1 MSANFITPT
10 SASFLMIF
18 KTPKNFSFPAK
29 KRLVL
34 AVLMLLFCSQT
45 KVFAQEADSPDM
57 QLDYSTSDTT
67 LSLATFLGIVGNYHP
82 IAQQANLLRVT
93 AQAELRQARGNF
105 DPKIDADG
113 RTKTFDNKDY
123 YDIGSAEL
131 KVPLWLIDVKT
142 GVEYGSG
149 QFINPELSTPTEGL
163 FFIGAEIPLGRDLF
177 TDERR
182 TAFRKAQLLKDMAEA
197 ERQKELAKLT
207 KNAVKAYADW
217 SASDSRFKQFTDFL
231 ANAEERLRFVII
243 QKQNGEYTAIDS
255 LEASLELQQRRVQ
268 YQEAFID
275 REQSRLMLSTFLW
288 SKEGLPLALPTNAEP
303 LEPIAN
309 FPSSIALLLP
319 DYQNWNTEIHPDFRK
334 NTLKLRS
341 LNYDLTLAKTRLL
354 PDIRLSWT
362 PILQTRE
369 GAFENLQFEPES
381 ASKAALTFQMP
392 LFLRKERGKLQQ
404 NTVKVKDQEYTL
416 DQLDLVLNREAQST
430 LVALTQMMEMRIA
443 QEGVVEAA
451 EALAEAERRKF
462 SLGESSL
469 FLINKREESVFK
481 SALKLISLNEKIL
494 GLFTELL
501 EAQGRLWVN
510 ETMDFPVIDG

>member
-1 MSANFITPT
+1 MSERSITPT
-10 SASFLMIF
+10 RRFSLSPKSAKNHKPLFFSRITALCFFIAFFYSFIPHL
-18 KTPKNFSFPAK
+18 NGQVNSYSD
-29 KRLVL
+29 RNYV
-34 AVLMLLFCSQT
+34 QT
-45 KVFAQEADSPDM
+45 
-57 QLDYSTSDTT
+57 DTT
-67 LSLATFLGIVGNYHP
+67 LSLATFLDLVGNFHP
-82 IAQQANLLRVT
+82 VARQANLLRLT
-93 AQAELRQARGNF
+93 AKAELTQARGNF

-113 RTKTFDNKDY
+113 RTKTFDDKDY

-149 QFINPELSTPTEGL
+149 QFVNPELSTPTEGL

-217 SASDSRFKQFTDFL
+217 SASDSRFKQFTSFL
-231 ANAEERLRFVII
+231 FNAEERLRFVII

-255 LEASLELQQRRVQ
+255 LEAALELQQRRVQ
-268 YQEAFID
+268 YQEAFVD

-288 SKEGLPLALPTNAEP
+288 SKEGVPLALPTNAEP
-303 LEPIAN
+303 VKPLATYPTAIA
-309 FPSSIALLLP
+309 ALLP
-319 DYQNWNTEIHPDFRK
+319 SYMNWNTSVHPEFRK

-354 PDIRLSWT
+354 PDIKLSWT

-369 GAFENLQFEPES
+369 GAFENLQFEPER
-381 ASKAALTFQMP
+381 ASKAALSIQMP

-404 NTVKVKDQEYTL
+404 NSLKVKDQEYTL
-416 DQLDLVLNREAQST
+416 DQLDLTLDRAAQSI
-430 LVALTQMMEMRIA
+430 LVALTQMMEMREA
-443 QEGVVEAA
+443 QAAVVQSA

-469 FLINKREESVFK
+469 FLINKREAYVFE

-501 EAQGRLWVN
+501 EAQGRLWSN
-510 ETMDFPVIDG
+510 EAMDFPAIDE

>member
-1 MSANFITPT
+1 MSET
-10 SASFLMIF
+10 SLPSLFMPFHKLGSLYKPINNCI
-18 KTPKNFSFPAK
+18 KCI
-29 KRLVL
+29 VL
-34 AVLMLLFCSQT
+34 LTIVGYFQPLSAQINTFDSEKDYAQT
-45 KVFAQEADSPDM
+45 
-57 QLDYSTSDTT
+57 DTT
-67 LSLATFLGIVGNYHP
+67 LSLATFLEMVGAFHP
-82 IAQQANLLRVT
+82 IAKQADLLRAT
-93 AQAELRQARGNF
+93 AKAELTQARGNF

-149 QFINPELSTPTEGL
+149 QFVNPELSTPTEGL
-163 FFIGAEIPLGRDLF
+163 FYIGAEIPLGRDLF

-182 TAFRKAQLLKDMAEA
+182 TAFRKAQLLKDMASA

-207 KNAVKAYADW
+207 KSAVKAYANW
-217 SASDSRFKQFTDFL
+217 SASDSRFKQFGDFL
-231 ANAEERLRFVII
+231 KNAEQRLEFVII
-243 QKQNGEYTAIDS
+243 LQRNGEYTAIDS

-268 YQEAFID
+268 YQEAFVD

-288 SKEGLPLALPTNAEP
+288 SKEGIPLALPVNAEP
-303 LEPIAN
+303 NKPLSTHPDVIT
-309 FPSSIALLLP
+309 SLLP
-319 DYQNWNTEIHPDFRK
+319 NYTNWNTELHPEFRK

-341 LNYDLTLAKTRLL
+341 LKYDLTLAKTRLL
-354 PDIRLSWT
+354 PDITFSWT

-369 GAFENLQFEPES
+369 GAFDNLQFEPES
-381 ASKAALTFQMP
+381 ASKAALSFQMP

-416 DQLDLVLNREAQST
+416 DQLDLTLNREAQSI
-430 LVALTQMMEMRIA
+430 LVALTQMMEMRTA
-443 QEGVVEAA
+443 QEGVVRAA
-451 EALAEAERRKF
+451 EALAEAERKKF

-469 FLINKREESVFK
+469 FLINKREAYVFE

-501 EAQGRLWVN
+501 EAQGRLWTN
-510 ETMDFPVIDG
+510 ETMDFPVIDE

>member
-1 MSANFITPT
+1 MSESSITPIFM
-10 SASFLMIF
+10 SFLSSIYPTIKSF
-18 KTPKNFSFPAK
+18 WSIPKAFILTILFSISF
-29 KRLVL
+29 
-34 AVLMLLFCSQT
+34 SQI
-45 KVFAQEADSPDM
+45 VFAQINS
-57 QLDYSTSDTT
+57 YSDRNYAQTDTT
-67 LSLATFLGIVGNYHP
+67 LSLSTFLDLVGEFHP
-82 IAQQANLLRVT
+82 IARQANLLRIT
-93 AQAELRQARGNF
+93 AMAELTQARGNF

-149 QFINPELSTPTEGL
+149 IFVNPELSTPTEGL

-217 SASDSRFKQFTDFL
+217 SGSDSRFNQFTDFL
-231 ANAEERLRFVII
+231 ANAEERLKFVLI
-243 QKQNGEYTAIDS
+243 QLQYGEFSAIDS

-268 YQEAFID
+268 YQEAFVD

-288 SKEGLPLALPTNAEP
+288 SKEGIPLALPTNAEP
-303 LEPIAN
+303 DKPIASY
-309 FPSSIALLLP
+309 PAVIASLLP
-319 DYQNWNTEIHPDFRK
+319 NYLNWNTDVHPEFRK
-334 NTLKLRS
+334 NSLKLRS
-341 LNYDLTLAKTRLL
+341 LKYDLTFAKTRLL

-369 GAFENLQFEPES
+369 GAFENLQFQPES
-381 ASKAALTFQMP
+381 ASKASLSFQMP

-416 DQLDLVLNREAQST
+416 DQLDLTLDRTAQSK
-430 LVALTQMMEMRIA
+430 LVALTQMMEMLIA
-443 QEGVVEAA
+443 QEDVVRSA

-469 FLINKREESVFK
+469 FLINKREAFVFE
-481 SALKLISLNEKIL
+481 SALKLVSLNEKIL
-494 GLFTELL
+494 GIFTELL
-501 EAQGRLWVN
+501 EAQGRLWAN
-510 ETMDFPVIDG
+510 ESMDFPVIDE